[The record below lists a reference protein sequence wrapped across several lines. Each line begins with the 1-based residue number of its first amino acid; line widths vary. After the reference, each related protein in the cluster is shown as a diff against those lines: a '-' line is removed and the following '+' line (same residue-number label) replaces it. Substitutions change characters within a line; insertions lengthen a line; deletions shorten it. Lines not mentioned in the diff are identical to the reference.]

1 MNPDLG
7 TELRSGRI
15 ISSSLET
22 PVPTDP
28 DMAQSS
34 ANDSDSNETSDISS
48 QLSDIKESYER
59 KINELQNE
67 FSQLKDLMMAVIS
80 KVDTENRQSTSK
92 GPSKP
97 AHTVGLDMVTGA
109 TETRSTRPTASF
121 TNCSRYQEDDSDEEG
136 ESTPRSNEERLL
148 NAIETIPQ
156 RIKNT
161 TTNTK
166 LLQTHV
172 PNFRGQKD
180 KFVEFEHLLL
190 NHLSPLANKIT
201 EENKLHF
208 FQSLLRD
215 DAIEY
220 WQSIQITPMTTLKDV
235 LDLFRK
241 EFAKEDLKEVAR
253 YKWDQARYDP
263 TTETFGDFPKNLK
276 KTAKQAFGNEADR
289 IIKMFLFG
297 KLPVE
302 IQQELTMAN
311 KEESSPEEIK
321 TYLMRKYQYQQYV
334 APPTAIQPFNAV
346 TSSAPPTI
354 TTTKPTTT
362 TTTTQPTERKRFE
375 GQCFYCGK
383 TGHRKTEC
391 RARQRDEANGIKKED
406 AIPMKKAADPDK
418 PKYNPKLVCQICG
431 YTGHSARDCRRR
443 VPKESSSAY
452 GKIPYA
458 TNSQDDNKTRRQDLK
473 RQQKP
478 MNPMQA
484 VAEEEDQE
492 SYSDEDINQGF

>member
-1 MNPDLG
+1 
-7 TELRSGRI
+7 
-15 ISSSLET
+15 
-22 PVPTDP
+22 
-28 DMAQSS
+28 
-34 ANDSDSNETSDISS
+34 
-48 QLSDIKESYER
+48 
-59 KINELQNE
+59 
-67 FSQLKDLMMAVIS
+67 MMAIVNKGNGES
-80 KVDTENRQSTSK
+80 QPSSSK

-97 AHTVGLDMVTGA
+97 AQQPGFHMVTGI
-109 TETRSTRPTASF
+109 TETRSTRPTSSF
-121 TNCSRYQEDDSDEEG
+121 TNFRRYQEYDSDEEG

-156 RIKNT
+156 RIKST

-180 KFVEFEHLLL
+180 KIVEIEHLLL

-215 DAIEY
+215 EAIEY
-220 WQSIQITPMTTLKDV
+220 WQSIQITPLTTLKDV

-263 TTETFGDFPKNLK
+263 TTETFSDFLKNLK
-276 KTAKQAFGNEADR
+276 KTAKQAFGDEADK

-297 KLPVE
+297 ELPVE

-321 TYLMRKYQYQQYV
+321 TYLMKKYQYQKYA
-334 APPTAIQPFNAV
+334 APPTTIQPFNAV
-346 TSSAPPTI
+346 TSSIPTNNE
-354 TTTKPTTT
+354 TTKPTT

-375 GQCFYCGK
+375 
-383 TGHRKTEC
+383 
-391 RARQRDEANGIKKED
+391 
-406 AIPMKKAADPDK
+406 
-418 PKYNPKLVCQICG
+418 
-431 YTGHSARDCRRR
+431 
-443 VPKESSSAY
+443 
-452 GKIPYA
+452 
-458 TNSQDDNKTRRQDLK
+458 
-473 RQQKP
+473 
-478 MNPMQA
+478 
-484 VAEEEDQE
+484 
-492 SYSDEDINQGF
+492 

>member
-15 ISSSLET
+15 IRSSLET

-48 QLSDIKESYER
+48 QLSEIKESYER

-80 KVDTENRQSTSK
+80 KTDTENRQSTSK

-97 AHTVGLDMVTGA
+97 THTVGLDMVTGA
-109 TETRSTRPTASF
+109 TETRSNRPTTSF
-121 TNCSRYQEDDSDEEG
+121 TNFRNYQEDDSDEG

-263 TTETFGDFPKNLK
+263 TTETFGDFLKNLK

-334 APPTAIQPFNAV
+334 APPTAIQLFNAV

-362 TTTTQPTERKRFE
+362 TTTAQPTERKRFE

-431 YTGHSARDCRRR
+431 YTGHSARDCRRC

-458 TNSQDDNKTRRQDLK
+458 TNSQDDNRTRRQDLK

>member
-1 MNPDLG
+1 M
-7 TELRSGRI
+7 
-15 ISSSLET
+15 
-22 PVPTDP
+22 
-28 DMAQSS
+28 
-34 ANDSDSNETSDISS
+34 
-48 QLSDIKESYER
+48 
-59 KINELQNE
+59 
-67 FSQLKDLMMAVIS
+67 
-80 KVDTENRQSTSK
+80 
-92 GPSKP
+92 
-97 AHTVGLDMVTGA
+97 
-109 TETRSTRPTASF
+109 
-121 TNCSRYQEDDSDEEG
+121 
-136 ESTPRSNEERLL
+136 
-148 NAIETIPQ
+148 
-156 RIKNT
+156 
-161 TTNTK
+161 
-166 LLQTHV
+166 
-172 PNFRGQKD
+172 
-180 KFVEFEHLLL
+180 
-190 NHLSPLANKIT
+190 
-201 EENKLHF
+201 
-208 FQSLLRD
+208 RD

-220 WQSIQITPMTTLKDV
+220 WQSIQITPLTTLKDV

-263 TTETFGDFPKNLK
+263 TTETFSDFLKNLK
-276 KTAKQAFGNEADR
+276 KIAKQAFGEEADK

-346 TSSAPPTI
+346 TSSAPATI

-391 RARQRDEANGIKKED
+391 RAQQRDEANGIKKED

-418 PKYNPKLVCQICG
+418 PKYNPKLVCQFCG

-443 VPKESSSAY
+443 VPKESSSPY
-452 GKIPYA
+452 GKIPYT
-458 TNSQDDNKTRRQDLK
+458 TNSQDDNKARRQDLK

-484 VAEEEDQE
+484 ITEDDEQL

>member
-1 MNPDLG
+1 MNPEQG
-7 TELRSGRI
+7 TELRSGKI
-15 ISSSLET
+15 ISSSSET
-22 PVPTDP
+22 PIPTDP
-28 DMAQSS
+28 DMAQSA
-34 ANDSDSNETSDISS
+34 ANDSDSNEASDISS
-48 QLSDIKESYER
+48 QLSEIRESYEK
-59 KINELQNE
+59 KISELQNE

-80 KVDTENRQSTSK
+80 KTDRENRPSTSK

-97 AHTVGLDMVTGA
+97 AHTVGIDMVTGV
-109 TETRSTRPTASF
+109 TETRSTRPTTNF
-121 TNCSRYQEDDSDEEG
+121 TNFSRYQEDDSDEEG
-136 ESTPRSNEERLL
+136 ESTPRSNEERIL

-156 RIKNT
+156 RLKNT

-166 LLQTHV
+166 FLQTHV

-220 WQSIQITPMTTLKDV
+220 WQSIHITPMTTLKDV

-263 TTETFGDFPKNLK
+263 TTETFGDFLKNLK
-276 KTAKQAFGNEADR
+276 KTAKQAFGNEADKV
-289 IIKMFLFG
+289 IKMFLFG

-334 APPTAIQPFNAV
+334 APHTAIQPFNAV
-346 TSSAPPTI
+346 TSSAPTTI
-354 TTTKPTTT
+354 TTTKPTT

-443 VPKESSSAY
+443 IPKESSSAY
-452 GKIPYA
+452 GKIPYT
-458 TNSQDDNKTRRQDLK
+458 TNSQDDNKARRQDLK

>member
-1 MNPDLG
+1 MNPGQG

-48 QLSDIKESYER
+48 QLSEIKESYER

-80 KVDTENRQSTSK
+80 KTDAENRQSTSK

-97 AHTVGLDMVTGA
+97 THTVGLDMVTGA
-109 TETRSTRPTASF
+109 TETRSTRPTTSF
-121 TNCSRYQEDDSDEEG
+121 TNFRSYQEDDSDEG

-156 RIKNT
+156 RIKNK

-220 WQSIQITPMTTLKDV
+220 
-235 LDLFRK
+235 
-241 EFAKEDLKEVAR
+241 
-253 YKWDQARYDP
+253 
-263 TTETFGDFPKNLK
+263 
-276 KTAKQAFGNEADR
+276 
-289 IIKMFLFG
+289 
-297 KLPVE
+297 
-302 IQQELTMAN
+302 
-311 KEESSPEEIK
+311 
-321 TYLMRKYQYQQYV
+321 
-334 APPTAIQPFNAV
+334 
-346 TSSAPPTI
+346 
-354 TTTKPTTT
+354 
-362 TTTTQPTERKRFE
+362 
-375 GQCFYCGK
+375 
-383 TGHRKTEC
+383 
-391 RARQRDEANGIKKED
+391 
-406 AIPMKKAADPDK
+406 
-418 PKYNPKLVCQICG
+418 
-431 YTGHSARDCRRR
+431 
-443 VPKESSSAY
+443 
-452 GKIPYA
+452 
-458 TNSQDDNKTRRQDLK
+458 
-473 RQQKP
+473 
-478 MNPMQA
+478 
-484 VAEEEDQE
+484 
-492 SYSDEDINQGF
+492 

>member
-1 MNPDLG
+1 MSQSQG
-7 TELRSGRI
+7 TVLRNGKIVDSPSEVI
-15 ISSSLET
+15 ATE
-22 PVPTDP
+22 DP
-28 DMAQSS
+28 NMAQSNS
-34 ANDSDSNETSDISS
+34 NDSDTNDSSDISS
-48 QLSDIKESYER
+48 QLSEIKESYER
-59 KINELQNE
+59 RINELYQE
-67 FSQLKDLMMAVIS
+67 FSQLKDLMMAIVS
-80 KVDTENRQSTSK
+80 KNNGESQPSSSK

-97 AHTVGLDMVTGA
+97 AQQQGFDMVTGV
-109 TETRSTRPTASF
+109 TETRSTRPTSSF
-121 TNCSRYQEDDSDEEG
+121 TNFRRYQEYDSDEEG

-156 RIKNT
+156 RIKST
-161 TTNTK
+161 ATNTK

-215 DAIEY
+215 EAIEY
-220 WQSIQITPMTTLKDV
+220 WQSIQITPLTTLKDV

-241 EFAKEDLKEVAR
+241 EFAKEDLKVDR

-263 TTETFGDFPKNLK
+263 TTETFSDFLKNLK
-276 KTAKQAFGNEADR
+276 KTAKQAFGDEADK

-321 TYLMRKYQYQQYV
+321 SYLMRKYQYQQYA
-334 APPTAIQPFNAV
+334 APPTTIQPFNAV
-346 TSSAPPTI
+346 TSSIPTNNE
-354 TTTKPTTT
+354 TTKPTT

-406 AIPMKKAADPDK
+406 ALPMKKATDPDK
-418 PKYNPKLVCQICG
+418 PKYNPKLVC
-431 YTGHSARDCRRR
+431 
-443 VPKESSSAY
+443 
-452 GKIPYA
+452 
-458 TNSQDDNKTRRQDLK
+458 
-473 RQQKP
+473 
-478 MNPMQA
+478 
-484 VAEEEDQE
+484 
-492 SYSDEDINQGF
+492 

>member
-1 MNPDLG
+1 MSQNQG
-7 TELRSGRI
+7 TVLRSGRI
-15 ISSSLET
+15 IDPSLDTAPSE
-22 PVPTDP
+22 DLS
-28 DMAQSS
+28 MAQANS
-34 ANDSDSNETSDISS
+34 NDSDTNDGSNISS
-48 QLSDIKESYER
+48 QLSKIKESYER
-59 KINELQNE
+59 RINELHQE
-67 FSQLKDLMMAVIS
+67 FSQLKDLMMAIVNKNNS
-80 KVDTENRQSTSK
+80 ESQPSSSK

-97 AHTVGLDMVTGA
+97 PQQQGFDMVTGV
-109 TETRSTRPTASF
+109 TETRPTRPSSSF
-121 TNCSRYQEDDSDEEG
+121 TNFRRYQDDDTDEEG

-156 RIKNT
+156 RIKST
-161 TTNTK
+161 TTNKK
-166 LLQTHV
+166 LLQSRV

-180 KFVEFEHLLL
+180 KFVEFEDLLL

-201 EENKLHF
+201 EEKLHF
-208 FQSLLRD
+208 FQSLLRNE
-215 DAIEY
+215 AIEY
-220 WQSIQITPMTTLKDV
+220 WQSIQITPLTTLKDV
-235 LDLFRK
+235 LDMFRK
-241 EFAKEDLKEVAR
+241 EFAKEGLKEVAR

-263 TTETFGDFPKNLK
+263 TTETFSDFLKNLK
-276 KTAKQAFGNEADR
+276 KTAKQAFGEEADR
-289 IIKMFLFG
+289 VIRMFLFG
-297 KLPVE
+297 KLPVD

-321 TYLMRKYQYQQYV
+321 TYLMRKYQYQQY
-334 APPTAIQPFNAV
+334 AALPTTIQPFNAV
-346 TSSAPPTI
+346 TSSVPTNNE
-354 TTTKPTTT
+354 TTKPAT

-375 GQCFYCGK
+375 GKCFYCGK

-443 VPKESSSAY
+443 IPKESSSAY

-458 TNSQDDNKTRRQDLK
+458 TNSQDDNKARRQDLK
-473 RQQKP
+473 RQQRP

-484 VAEEEDQE
+484 VADEEEQI

>member
-1 MNPDLG
+1 MNPDQG
-7 TELRSGRI
+7 TELRSGRVI
-15 ISSSLET
+15 ISSSET
-22 PVPTDP
+22 SSPTDP
-28 DMAQSS
+28 DMAQANS
-34 ANDSDSNETSDISS
+34 NDSDTKDNSDISS
-48 QLSDIKESYER
+48 QLSEIKKSYER
-59 KINELQNE
+59 RINELHQE
-67 FSQLKDLMMAVIS
+67 FSQLKDLMMAIVS
-80 KVDTENRQSTSK
+80 KNNKESQPSSSK

-97 AHTVGLDMVTGA
+97 AQQQGFDMVTGV
-109 TETRSTRPTASF
+109 TETRSTRPTSSF
-121 TNCSRYQEDDSDEEG
+121 TNFRQYQEYDSDEEG
-136 ESTPRSNEERLL
+136 DSTPRSNEERLL

-156 RIKNT
+156 RIKST

-215 DAIEY
+215 EAIEY
-220 WQSIQITPMTTLKDV
+220 WQSIQITPLTTLKDV

-263 TTETFGDFPKNLK
+263 TTETFSDFLKNLK
-276 KTAKQAFGNEADR
+276 KTAKQAFGDDAYK

-321 TYLMRKYQYQQYV
+321 TCLMRKYQYQQYV

-346 TSSAPPTI
+346 TSSA
-354 TTTKPTTT
+354 
-362 TTTTQPTERKRFE
+362 Q
-375 GQCFYCGK
+375 
-383 TGHRKTEC
+383 
-391 RARQRDEANGIKKED
+391 
-406 AIPMKKAADPDK
+406 
-418 PKYNPKLVCQICG
+418 
-431 YTGHSARDCRRR
+431 
-443 VPKESSSAY
+443 
-452 GKIPYA
+452 
-458 TNSQDDNKTRRQDLK
+458 
-473 RQQKP
+473 
-478 MNPMQA
+478 
-484 VAEEEDQE
+484 
-492 SYSDEDINQGF
+492 

>member
-1 MNPDLG
+1 MNQDQG
-7 TELRSGRI
+7 TVLRSGRVI
-15 ISSSLET
+15 DSSSEIES
-22 PVPTDP
+22 PADP
-28 DMAQSS
+28 NMAQANS
-34 ANDSDSNETSDISS
+34 NDSDTNDSLDISY
-48 QLSDIKESYER
+48 QLSEIKESYER
-59 KINELQNE
+59 RINELHQE
-67 FSQLKDLMMAVIS
+67 FSQLKDLKIAIVNKNSSESQPSSS
-80 KVDTENRQSTSK
+80 KD
-92 GPSKP
+92 PSKP
-97 AHTVGLDMVTGA
+97 AQQQGFDMVTGV
-109 TETRSTRPTASF
+109 TETRSTRPTSSF
-121 TNCSRYQEDDSDEEG
+121 TNFRRYQEYDSDEEG

-156 RIKNT
+156 RIKST

-180 KFVEFEHLLL
+180 KFVEFELLLL

-215 DAIEY
+215 EAIEY
-220 WQSIQITPMTTLKDV
+220 WQSIQITPLTTLKDV

-263 TTETFGDFPKNLK
+263 TTETLSDVLKNLK
-276 KTAKQAFGNEADR
+276 KTAKQAFGDEADK

-321 TYLMRKYQYQQYV
+321 TYLMRKYQYQQYA
-334 APPTAIQPFNAV
+334 APPTRIQPINAV
-346 TSSAPPTI
+346 TSSIPTNNE
-354 TTTKPTTT
+354 TSKPTT

-406 AIPMKKAADPDK
+406 AIPMKKATDPDE

-443 VPKESSSAY
+443 IPKESSSAY

-458 TNSQDDNKTRRQDLK
+458 TNSQDDKKARRQDLK
-473 RQQKP
+473 RQQRP
-478 MNPMQA
+478 MNPIQA
-484 VAEEEDQE
+484 VADEEEQI

>member
-1 MNPDLG
+1 MNSDQG

-34 ANDSDSNETSDISS
+34 ANDSDNNETSDISS
-48 QLSDIKESYER
+48 QLSEVRESYER

-80 KVDTENRQSTSK
+80 KTDSENRPSTSK

-97 AHTVGLDMVTGA
+97 AHTVGLDMVTGV
-109 TETRSTRPTASF
+109 TETRSTRPTSSF
-121 TNCSRYQEDDSDEEG
+121 TNFMRYQEDDSDEEG

-156 RIKNT
+156 RIKST

-201 EENKLHF
+201 EEGKLHF

-220 WQSIQITPMTTLKDV
+220 WQSIQITPLTTLKDV

-263 TTETFGDFPKNLK
+263 TTETFSDFLKNLK
-276 KTAKQAFGNEADR
+276 KIAKQAFGEEADK

-302 IQQELTMAN
+302 IQQVLTMAN

-321 TYLMRKYQYQQYV
+321 TYLMRKYQYI
-334 APPTAIQPFNAV
+334 APPTTIQPFNTV
-346 TSSAPPTI
+346 TSSV
-354 TTTKPTTT
+354 PTTNTTIKPAT

-452 GKIPYA
+452 GKIPYT
-458 TNSQDDNKTRRQDLK
+458 TNSQDDSKARRQDLK

-484 VAEEEDQE
+484 ITEDDEQL

>member
-1 MNPDLG
+1 
-7 TELRSGRI
+7 
-15 ISSSLET
+15 
-22 PVPTDP
+22 
-28 DMAQSS
+28 MAQANS
-34 ANDSDSNETSDISS
+34 NDSDTNDNSDISS
-48 QLSDIKESYER
+48 QLSERKESYER
-59 KINELQNE
+59 WISELHHE
-67 FSQLKDLMMAVIS
+67 FSQLKDLMMAIVNKS
-80 KVDTENRQSTSK
+80 NAEVQPSTSK

-97 AHTVGLDMVTGA
+97 TQQQGSDMVTGV
-109 TETRSTRPTASF
+109 TETRPTRPSSNF
-121 TNCSRYQEDDSDEEG
+121 TNFRRYQDDDTDEEG

-156 RIKNT
+156 RIKST

-190 NHLSPLANKIT
+190 NHLSPLANQIT

-220 WQSIQITPMTTLKDV
+220 WQSIQLTPLTTLKDV

-263 TTETFGDFPKNLK
+263 TTETFSDFLKNLK
-276 KTAKQAFGNEADR
+276 KIAKQAIGDEADK

-297 KLPVE
+297 KHPVE

-311 KEESSPEEIK
+311 EEESSPEEIK
-321 TYLMRKYQYQQYV
+321 TYLMRKYQCQQYA
-334 APPTAIQPFNAV
+334 APPTTIQPFNAV
-346 TSSAPPTI
+346 TSSVPTNN
-354 TTTKPTTT
+354 TTTKPAT

-375 GQCFYCGK
+375 RQCFYCGK

-406 AIPMKKAADPDK
+406 AIPMKKAADTDK
-418 PKYNPKLVCQICG
+418 PKYNPKLVCLICG

-443 VPKESSSAY
+443 IPKESSFAY

-458 TNSQDDNKTRRQDLK
+458 TNSQDDNKARRQDLK
-473 RQQKP
+473 RQQRP

-484 VAEEEDQE
+484 VADEDEQT
-492 SYSDEDINQGF
+492 SYSDQDINQGF

>member
-1 MNPDLG
+1 M
-7 TELRSGRI
+7 
-15 ISSSLET
+15 
-22 PVPTDP
+22 
-28 DMAQSS
+28 
-34 ANDSDSNETSDISS
+34 
-48 QLSDIKESYER
+48 
-59 KINELQNE
+59 
-67 FSQLKDLMMAVIS
+67 
-80 KVDTENRQSTSK
+80 
-92 GPSKP
+92 
-97 AHTVGLDMVTGA
+97 
-109 TETRSTRPTASF
+109 
-121 TNCSRYQEDDSDEEG
+121 
-136 ESTPRSNEERLL
+136 
-148 NAIETIPQ
+148 
-156 RIKNT
+156 
-161 TTNTK
+161 
-166 LLQTHV
+166 
-172 PNFRGQKD
+172 
-180 KFVEFEHLLL
+180 EFEHLLL

-215 DAIEY
+215 EAIEY
-220 WQSIQITPMTTLKDV
+220 WQSIQITPLTTLKDV

-263 TTETFGDFPKNLK
+263 TTETFSDFLKNLK
-276 KTAKQAFGNEADR
+276 KTAKQTFGDEADK

-321 TYLMRKYQYQQYV
+321 TYLMTKYQYQQYA
-334 APPTAIQPFNAV
+334 APPTTIQPFNAV
-346 TSSAPPTI
+346 TSSIPANNE
-354 TTTKPTTT
+354 TTKPTT

-406 AIPMKKAADPDK
+406 AIPMKKATDPDK

-443 VPKESSSAY
+443 IPKESSSAY

-458 TNSQDDNKTRRQDLK
+458 TNSQDDNKAKRQDLK
-473 RQQKP
+473 RQQRP
-478 MNPMQA
+478 MNQMQA
-484 VAEEEDQE
+484 VTDEEEQI

>member
-1 MNPDLG
+1 
-7 TELRSGRI
+7 
-15 ISSSLET
+15 
-22 PVPTDP
+22 
-28 DMAQSS
+28 MAQSS
-34 ANDSDSNETSDISS
+34 SNDSDTNDSSDISS
-48 QLSDIKESYER
+48 QLSEIKESYER
-59 KINELQNE
+59 RINELHQE

-80 KVDTENRQSTSK
+80 KNSSETQPSSSK

-97 AHTVGLDMVTGA
+97 AQPLGFDMVTGV
-109 TETRSTRPTASF
+109 TETRSTCPTSSF
-121 TNCSRYQEDDSDEEG
+121 TNFRRYQDDATDEEG

-156 RIKNT
+156 PIKST

-172 PNFRGQKD
+172 RNFRGQKD
-180 KFVEFEHLLL
+180 NFVEFEHLHL
-190 NHLSPLANKIT
+190 NHLSPLANKTT

-215 DAIEY
+215 EAIEY
-220 WQSIQITPMTTLKDV
+220 WQSIQITSMTTLKDV

-241 EFAKEDLKEVAR
+241 ELAKEDLKEVAR

-263 TTETFGDFPKNLK
+263 TTETFSDFKSLK
-276 KTAKQAFGNEADR
+276 KTAKQAFVNEADKV
-289 IIKMFLFG
+289 IKMFLFG
-297 KLPVE
+297 ELPVE

-321 TYLMRKYQYQQYV
+321 TYLMRKYQCQQYA

-346 TSSAPPTI
+346 TSSVPTNNA
-354 TTTKPTTT
+354 TTKPAT
-362 TTTTQPTERKRFE
+362 TTTTQSTERKRFE

-383 TGHRKTEC
+383 TGHHKTEC

-458 TNSQDDNKTRRQDLK
+458 TNSQDDNKAKRQDLK
-473 RQQKP
+473 RQQQP
-478 MNPMQA
+478 MNAMQA
-484 VAEEEDQE
+484 VNDEEEQT

>member
-48 QLSDIKESYER
+48 QLSEIKESYER

-80 KVDTENRQSTSK
+80 KADTENRQSTSK

-109 TETRSTRPTASF
+109 TESRSTRPTASF

-180 KFVEFEHLLL
+180 NFVEFEHLLL

-263 TTETFGDFPKNLK
+263 TTETFGDFLKNLK

-321 TYLMRKYQYQQYV
+321 TYLMRKYQYQ
-334 APPTAIQPFNAV
+334 
-346 TSSAPPTI
+346 
-354 TTTKPTTT
+354 
-362 TTTTQPTERKRFE
+362 
-375 GQCFYCGK
+375 
-383 TGHRKTEC
+383 
-391 RARQRDEANGIKKED
+391 
-406 AIPMKKAADPDK
+406 
-418 PKYNPKLVCQICG
+418 
-431 YTGHSARDCRRR
+431 
-443 VPKESSSAY
+443 
-452 GKIPYA
+452 
-458 TNSQDDNKTRRQDLK
+458 
-473 RQQKP
+473 
-478 MNPMQA
+478 
-484 VAEEEDQE
+484 
-492 SYSDEDINQGF
+492 